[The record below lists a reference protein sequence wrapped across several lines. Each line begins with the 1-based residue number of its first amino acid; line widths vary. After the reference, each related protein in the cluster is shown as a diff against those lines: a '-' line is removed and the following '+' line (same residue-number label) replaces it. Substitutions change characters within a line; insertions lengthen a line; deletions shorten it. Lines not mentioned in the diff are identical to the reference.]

1 MSTTLKGTL
10 ITLIAGIAWG
20 LSGVSGQYLMIHGF
34 SANGLTNLRLLFSG
48 IVLIILSYFA
58 DKEKFMAFVKDKS
71 SYLSLLI
78 FAFLGLLLTQL
89 TYLEAIAETNAGTA
103 TVLQYLCPVVI
114 LTYTCV
120 KDRVAPTLAEVIS
133 MLLAIGGT
141 FLIATHGQVNHLA
154 INPKGLA
161 WGVVSAFAYAL
172 YVILPL
178 NLIKKW
184 GSMLVIGV
192 GMFLPGLL
200 MVPFSCVLSFRGNY
214 SLDNLLALF
223 GLVVIGTIF
232 AYTAFLKG
240 TSLVGAVKGSL
251 LASFEPISAVF
262 FAFVIMKE
270 HFFMV
275 DVIGMAIILLAV
287 LLISLKDFLI
297 QKEKGIL

>member
-275 DVIGMAIILLAV
+275 DVIGMAMILLAV
-287 LLISLKDFLI
+287 LLISLKDLLI

>member
-275 DVIGMAIILLAV
+275 DVIGIAMILLAV

>member
-270 HFFMV
+270 HFFLV
-275 DVIGMAIILLAV
+275 VV
-287 LLISLKDFLI
+287 V
-297 QKEKGIL
+297 